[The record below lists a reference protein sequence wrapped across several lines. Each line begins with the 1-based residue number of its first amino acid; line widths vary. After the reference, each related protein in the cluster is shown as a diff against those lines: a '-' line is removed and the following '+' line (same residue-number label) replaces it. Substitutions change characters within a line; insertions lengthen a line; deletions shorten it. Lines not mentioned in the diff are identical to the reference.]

1 MAMRNPA
8 FAEGIRQRPRS
19 LSPSLD
25 ERQLRLWAAREAKAA
40 GYGGISLVA
49 RISGLSRPT
58 IHAGLAELDE
68 APPVPCRVRRKG
80 AGRKRHTETQ
90 PELLAALDALME
102 PLSRG
107 DPESPR
113 RWTCKSLR
121 RLEAELKRQ
130 GFAVSHRVVGD
141 LLREAEYSLQGNRK
155 TVEGN
160 RHPDRNA
167 QFEFIAAAVKSARRR
182 KQPAISVD
190 TKKKELVG
198 NYKNAGDDWC
208 PVGRPTEVRVHDF
221 QDAGLGKAIP
231 YGVYDQRANAGF
243 VSVGIDH
250 DTAAF
255 AATTIRRWWWRMGRP
270 LDPEA
275 TERLVTADGGGSDA
289 SRSRLW
295 KVELQKMADDT
306 RLTVRVCHFPPGTSK
321 WNKIEHR
328 LFGPISINWRGRP
341 LTSLALVVRLIGATK
356 TEGGLVVKADLDP
369 GKYPI
374 GVKVSDGELAEVKC
388 VPDAFHGEWNYRI
401 KPRANL

>member
-1 MAMRNPA
+1 MRNPA
-8 FAEGIRQRPRS
+8 LAEGIRQRYRS

-25 ERQLRLWAAREAKAA
+25 ERQLRLWAASEAKAA

-49 RISGLSRPT
+49 RISGLARST
-58 IHAGLAELDE
+58 IHIGVSELD
-68 APPVPCRVRRKG
+68 AGPPTGRIRKPG

-90 PELLAALDALME
+90 PELLAALDALVE
-102 PLSRG
+102 PFARG
-107 DPESPR
+107 DPESPL
-113 RWTCKSLR
+113 RWTGKSLR
-121 RLEAELKRQ
+121 RLQAELKGQ

-141 LLREAEYSLQGNRK
+141 LLCEAEYSLQVNRK

-160 RHPDRNA
+160 QHPDRNA
-167 QFEFIAAAVKSARRR
+167 QFEFIAAAVQSAHRR

-198 NYKNAGDDWC
+198 NYKNGGVDWC

-221 QDAGLGKAIP
+221 PDAESGKAIP
-231 YGVYDQRANAGF
+231 YGVYDLRANAGF

-255 AATTIRRWWWRMGRP
+255 AAATIRRWWWRMGRP
-270 LDPEA
+270 LYPEA
-275 TERLVTADGGGSDA
+275 RELLVTADGGGSNA

-295 KVELQKMADDT
+295 KVELQKLADDT

-328 LFGPISINWRGRP
+328 LFSHISINWRGRP
-341 LTSLALVVRLIGATK
+341 LTSLELVVRLIGATK
-356 TEGGLVVKADLDP
+356 TEGGLIVKADLDR
-369 GKYPI
+369 GKYPT
-374 GVKVSDGELAEVKC
+374 GLKVSHDEWAGLRCERD
-388 VPDAFHGEWNYRI
+388 PFHGEWNYRI
-401 KPRANL
+401 RPKSKL

>member
-1 MAMRNPA
+1 MKTSDH
-8 FAEGIRQRPRS
+8 AEGIRQRYELLWPTW
-19 LSPSLD
+19 D
-25 ERQLRLWAAREAKAA
+25 ERQRRLWAAGEAKVV

-49 RISGLSRPT
+49 SETGISRRA
-58 IHAGLAELDE
+58 IHAGLKELSSATATD
-68 APPVPCRVRRKG
+68 RIRRAG

-90 PELLAALDALME
+90 PELLAALDALVE
-102 PLSRG
+102 PLARG
-107 DPESPR
+107 DPESPL
-113 RWTCKSLR
+113 RWSCKSLR
-121 RLEAELKRQ
+121 RLQAELKSQ
-130 GFAVSHRVVGD
+130 GFRVSHRVVGD
-141 LLREAEYSLQGNRK
+141 LLRDAEYSLQGNRK

-160 RHPDRNA
+160 QHPDRNA
-167 QFEFIAAAVKSARRR
+167 QFEFIAAAVKSAHRR

-198 NYKNAGDDWC
+198 NFKNAGVDWC

-221 QDAGLGKAIP
+221 QDEELGKAIP
-231 YGVYDQRANAGF
+231 YGVYDLRANAGF

-270 LDPEA
+270 LYPDA
-275 TERLVTADGGGSDA
+275 TELLVTADGGGSNA

-295 KVELQKMADDT
+295 KVELQKLADDT
-306 RLTVRVCHFPPGTSK
+306 RLTLRICHFPPGTSK

-328 LFGPISINWRGRP
+328 LFSHISINWRGRP

-356 TEGGLVVKADLDP
+356 TECGLVVKADLDP

-374 GVKVSDGELAEVKC
+374 GVKVSDDELAEVRC

-401 KPRANL
+401 RPKSKL